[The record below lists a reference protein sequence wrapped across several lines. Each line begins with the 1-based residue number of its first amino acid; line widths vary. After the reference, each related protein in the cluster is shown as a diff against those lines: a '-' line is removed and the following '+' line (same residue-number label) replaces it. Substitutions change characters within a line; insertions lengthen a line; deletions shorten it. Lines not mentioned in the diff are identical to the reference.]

1 MAGVIG
7 FGSYV
12 PRYRLPR
19 EVIAR
24 EWGQPSMGGEKAV
37 ANHDEDSLTLAVNAA
52 VNAMPAAQPGALDA
66 VFFASTT
73 PPYRE
78 KQAAATVAAVLDTG
92 AAVRTADFGDSL
104 RAGTAALLA
113 GVDAVRGG
121 ARRVLVCAGD
131 CRLGEP
137 DTLAEQNAGD
147 AGAAI
152 VLGGDAEGALATV
165 VGTHSV
171 TQEFLGTWR
180 RESQDF
186 LHSFPGAFETK
197 FGFAP
202 SVIGAVKGV
211 LQRTGTK
218 PDQIATAL
226 IAAPNPRAIGAVAK
240 AIGIDPKKQ
249 VSDTLWTMLGDL
261 GTTLPLVL
269 LAGALERAK
278 PGDLLLLAGYG
289 DGGDAILF
297 RVTDAISAYQTS
309 RSLFSQVERKRLLGS
324 YGKYARFRK
333 LIRKETA
340 SDDLSTPVV
349 LARDSQTILPLYG
362 GRCPRC
368 QTVQFPRH
376 RVCIECGQREGLE
389 PHKLAR
395 SGSVFTFTNDY
406 LCDSPDSPVT
416 HAVVELDGGGR
427 VYVQMTDC
435 DPEQVEIDMPVEL
448 TFRRYHE
455 GSGINNYFWKAR
467 PAA

>member
-52 VNAMPAAQPGALDA
+52 VNAVPDAAPGGLDA

-73 PPYRE
+73 SPYRE

-92 AAVRTADFGDSL
+92 ANVRTADFTDSL
-104 RAGTAALLA
+104 RSGTAALLA
-113 GVDAVRGG
+113 GVDAVRAG

-137 DTLAEQNAGD
+137 DTLAEQNCGD

-152 VLGGDAEGALATV
+152 VLGSEGELATV
-165 VGTHSV
+165 VGSFSV

-180 RESQDF
+180 TESQDF
-186 LHSFPGAFETK
+186 LHSFPGGFETK
-197 FGFAP
+197 FGYAP
-202 SVIGAVKGV
+202 SVIAAVKGV
-211 LQRTGTK
+211 LQQTGTK
-218 PDQIATAL
+218 PEQIAAAL

-240 AIGIDPKKQ
+240 AVGIDPKKQ
-249 VSDTLWTMLGDL
+249 IHDTLWTMLGDL

-278 PGDLLLLAGYG
+278 PGDLIVLAGYG
-289 DGGDAILF
+289 DGGDAILL
-297 RVTDAISAYQTS
+297 RTSDAITAYQTAS
-309 RSLFSQVERKRLLGS
+309 SFFSQVERKRLLSS

-333 LIRKETA
+333 LFRKETT
-340 SDDLSTPVV
+340 SEDLSTPVV
-349 LARDSQTILPLYG
+349 LVRDSQTVLPLYG

-368 QTVQFPRH
+368 HTVQFPRH
-376 RVCIECGQREGLE
+376 RVCIECGHREGLE
-389 PHKLAR
+389 WHKLTR
-395 SGSVFTFTNDY
+395 RGTVFTFTNDY
-406 LCDSPDSPVT
+406 LCESPDSPVT
-416 HAVVELDGGGR
+416 HAVVELEGGGR

-448 TFRRYHE
+448 TFRKYHE

-467 PAA
+467 PTA